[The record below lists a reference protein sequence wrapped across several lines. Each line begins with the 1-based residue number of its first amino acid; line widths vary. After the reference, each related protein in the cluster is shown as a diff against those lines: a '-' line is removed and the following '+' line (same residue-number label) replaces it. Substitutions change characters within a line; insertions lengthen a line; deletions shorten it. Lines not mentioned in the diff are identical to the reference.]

1 MLDNMANISQTGGMD
16 SRKKQAPVNRA
27 ASHVK
32 SHWRDIV
39 KEANANGEVVVTS
52 YNRPEVV
59 VVSMERYAK
68 LKNDAMAGDPL
79 STLRAEFDRELAVLR
94 QPGASRKLHK
104 AFAATPAEIAKAAN
118 DAAGRKR

>member
-1 MLDNMANISQTGGMD
+1 MLDNMPNMGQTGRME
-16 SRKKQAPVNRA
+16 SRKKQSPIKRA

-39 KEANANGEVVVTS
+39 KEANANGEVVVTN

-68 LKNDAMAGDPL
+68 LKNDAIARDPL
-79 STLRAEFDRELAVLR
+79 SALRAEFDRQLAVLR
-94 QPGASRKLHK
+94 QPDASQKLQK
-104 AFAATPAEIAKAAN
+104 AFASTPADIAKAAN
-118 DAAGRKR
+118 AALGR

>member
-1 MLDNMANISQTGGMD
+1 MLDNIPNMCQTICMESQ
-16 SRKKQAPVNRA
+16 KKQSLSNRA

-39 KEANANGEVVVTS
+39 KEANANGEVVVTN

-68 LKNDAMAGDPL
+68 LKSDAAAHDPL
-79 STLRAEFDRELAVLR
+79 AALRAEFDRELAVLQ
-94 QPGASRKLHK
+94 QPGASEKLRKL
-104 AFAATPAEIAKAAN
+104 FASTPAEIADAAN
-118 DAAGRKR
+118 AARRRKR

>member
-1 MLDNMANISQTGGMD
+1 MLDNMPNMRQTVRME
-16 SRKKQAPVNRA
+16 SRKKQSPANRA

-39 KEANANGEVVVTS
+39 KEANAKGEVVVTN

-68 LKNDAMAGDPL
+68 LKKDAAARDPL
-79 STLRAEFDRELAVLR
+79 AALRAEFDRELAVLQ
-94 QPGASRKLHK
+94 QPGASEKLRKI
-104 AFAATPAEIAKAAN
+104 FASTPAEIADAAN
-118 DAAGRKR
+118 AARQRKR

>member
-1 MLDNMANISQTGGMD
+1 MLDNMPNMRQTVCME
-16 SRKKQAPVNRA
+16 SRKKQSPANRA

-39 KEANANGEVVVTS
+39 KEANAKGEVVVTN

-68 LKNDAMAGDPL
+68 LKNDAAARDPL
-79 STLRAEFDRELAVLR
+79 AALRARFDRQLAVL
-94 QPGASRKLHK
+94 QEPGASQKLQE
-104 AFAATPAEIAKAAN
+104 AFDATPAEIARAAN
-118 DAAGRKR
+118 AARRKR